1 MLAIVRAVS
10 IVGLDAFVVDVEADM
25 RSALPKLVIV
35 GLPDAS
41 LKESQERVESAVRN
55 SDLEWPLAKIV
66 INLAPADLRKEGTG
80 FDLPIALAV
89 ICCNGQCDTKR
100 LRDYLIIGELSL
112 DGALRPVAGVL
123 PMALKARALGMKGV
137 IVPRENAAEA
147 AVVDGVE
154 VIGAE
159 HLSQLVSWARGF
171 TEIAPEPLRNITELL
186 VNEGGLADFA
196 EVRGQEH
203 AKRALEVAAAG
214 GHNLLMLGPPGSGKT
229 MIAKRVPGI
238 LPDLSEE
245 EALEV
250 TRIYSVAGLLDQ
262 SLGLVTTRP
271 FRAPHHTASIPGVIG
286 GGSIPRPGEISLAHN
301 GVLFLDEMPEMSRTL
316 LETLRQPLEDG
327 QVTISR
333 ANLALT
339 FPSRFMLVAAMN
351 PCPCGFYGDS
361 VHKCSCNMGEILRY
375 RQRISGPLLDRIDMT
390 IEVARLPVEKLT
402 RDDEEV
408 RGEASALVKERVMAA
423 RRIQQQRNLLEQ
435 SEARTAATAALDTA
449 ELQRR
454 AEEQAVADGSPGSAG
469 EEELAEMTTAELAA
483 LLSGGSSSG
492 RLSAGPPRS
501 SAASL
506 ERSARASQQA
516 VQGLSGS
523 QARSC
528 TNAAMSSRMMKQ
540 HCRLDEAGRS
550 LLTRAVERLG
560 LSARAYD
567 RIRRVARTIADLDG
581 CEAIE
586 VPHLAEAIQYRSG
599 EERLRS

>member
-1 MLAIVRAVS
+1 MLAKIRGVS

-25 RSALPKLVIV
+25 RPSLPKSVIV

-55 SDLEWPLAKIV
+55 SDLDWPLAKIV

-80 FDLPIALAV
+80 FDLPIALAI
-89 ICCNGQCDTKR
+89 ICCNGQCDVKR
-100 LRDYLIIGELSL
+100 LKDYLIIGELSL
-112 DGALRPVAGVL
+112 DGTLRPVPGVL
-123 PMALKARALGMKGV
+123 PMALKARALGLKGV
-137 IVPRENAAEA
+137 ILPRDNASEA
-147 AVVDGVE
+147 AVVEGVE
-154 VIGAE
+154 VIGST
-159 HLSQLVSWARGF
+159 HLGELVSWARGF
-171 TEIAPEPLRNITELL
+171 TEIEPEPLRNISELL
-186 VNEGGLADFA
+186 VNDNSLADFS

-238 LPDLSEE
+238 LPDLSES

-262 SLGLVTTRP
+262 QLGLVTTRP

-333 ANLALT
+333 ANLTLT
-339 FPSRFMLVAAMN
+339 FPSRFMLIAAMN
-351 PCPCGFYGDS
+351 PCPCGFYGDT
-361 VHKCSCNMGEILRY
+361 VHKCTCSIGEIQRY
-375 RQRISGPLLDRIDMT
+375 RQRLSGPLLDRIDMT

-402 RDDEEV
+402 RDDDDIVSE
-408 RGEASALVKERVMAA
+408 GSPAVKERVMAA
-423 RRIQQQRNLLEQ
+423 RRAQLLRNRVE
-435 SEARTAATAALDTA
+435 SARQESSSGIDTA

-454 AEEQAVADGSPGSAG
+454 AALQAEAEGASGLFGDAT
-469 EEELAEMTTAELAA
+469 EAEMTTAELAER
-483 LLSGGSSSG
+483 LSGKVATAS
-492 RLSAGPPRS
+492 RPRDAEPASAGN
-501 SAASL
+501 AA
-506 ERSARASQQA
+506 QT
-516 VQGLSGS
+516 LSGTDGYLPGS
-523 QARSC
+523 RESSRNLSC
-528 TNAAMSSRMMKQ
+528 TNAALSNRQMKEF
-540 HCRLDEAGRS
+540 CRLDEAGRS

-581 CEAIE
+581 CESIE

>member
-1 MLAIVRAVS
+1 MLAIVRGVS

-55 SDLEWPLAKIV
+55 SDLEWPMAKIV

-80 FDLPIALAV
+80 FDLPIALSV

-100 LRDYLIIGELSL
+100 LKDYLIIGELSL
-112 DGALRPVAGVL
+112 DGALRPVSGVL

-137 IVPRENAAEA
+137 IVPQENAAEA

-154 VIGAE
+154 VIGAQ

-171 TEIAPEPLRNITELL
+171 TEIEPEPLRNISELL
-186 VNEGGLADFA
+186 VNEGHLADFA

-375 RQRISGPLLDRIDMT
+375 RQRISGPLLDRIDLT

-402 RDDEEV
+402 RDDDEV
-408 RGEASALVKERVMAA
+408 RGEPSAEVKLRVMSA
-423 RRIQQQRNLLEQ
+423 RRIQQQRNLLPVEPE
-435 SEARTAATAALDTA
+435 SAAGSPVDTM

-454 AEEQAVADGSPGSAG
+454 AQQQAEDEGSPGSAG
-469 EEELAEMTTAELAA
+469 EEDLAEMTTAELA
-483 LLSGGSSSG
+483 LRLSG
-492 RLSAGPPRS
+492 AGMAPATAPRT
-501 SAASL
+501 SAATL
-506 ERSARASQQA
+506 ERTARQA
-516 VQGLSGS
+516 LKGGNARGLSG
-523 QARSC
+523 QHARSC
-528 TNAAMSSRMMKQ
+528 TNAALSSRMMKEY
-540 HCRLDEAGRS
+540 CRLDEAGRS

-581 CEAIE
+581 CESIE